1 MSSPEMIQ
9 GMVSIVVPVYN
20 AGKYIGETIDMVMGQ
35 TYDNFEL
42 ILVNDCSKDDSA
54 SVITKK
60 KAQFGDVIRLIDL
73 KENVGAATARNT
85 GIDAAKGEYLAFL
98 DADDIWL
105 PEKLSREVAFI
116 REKDA
121 SFIFCSYEFGD
132 ENAKPTGKVVKALNS
147 ITFREA
153 LSRTVIFTSTVLF
166 DLKKLTKDE
175 IHMPLIESEDT
186 ATWWSILKRGN
197 VAYGLDEILV
207 IYRRPAKSLS
217 SNKFKAIKRIW
228 GLYRNIA
235 ELSVIESARY
245 FVGWA
250 IRATL
255 RRII

>member
-1 MSSPEMIQ
+1 MSGQEIIK

-35 TYDNFEL
+35 TYDRFEL
-42 ILVNDCSKDDSA
+42 ILVNDCSADN
-54 SVITKK
+54 SVEVIKK
-60 KAQFGDVIRLIDL
+60 KQEAYGEVIRLIDL
-73 KENVGAATARNT
+73 KENGGAAAARNA
-85 GIDAAKGEYLAFL
+85 GIDAAKGEFLAFL

-116 REKDA
+116 KEKDA
-121 SFIFCSYEFGD
+121 AFVFCSYEFGD
-132 ENAKPTGKVVKALNS
+132 EEAKPTGRVVKAPS
-147 ITFREA
+147 CITFRKA

-175 IHMPLIESEDT
+175 VHMPIIESEDT

-197 VAYGLDEILV
+197 VAYGLDEVLV

-235 ELSVIESARY
+235 ELSAIESAWY

-250 IRATL
+250 FRATL
-255 RRII
+255 RRI